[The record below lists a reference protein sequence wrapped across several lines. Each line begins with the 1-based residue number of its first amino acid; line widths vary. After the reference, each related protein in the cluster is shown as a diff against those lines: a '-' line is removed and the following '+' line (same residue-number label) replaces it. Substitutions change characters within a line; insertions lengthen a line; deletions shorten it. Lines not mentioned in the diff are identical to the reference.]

1 MNKFE
6 ASVVSDLYLAG
17 RQEDGVPFHAEL
29 FYVQVEAEDGR
40 RWAHSL
46 VLKGCRVEVS
56 EEDGWSVFI
65 DIRDEV
71 RPVVEALAAKVN
83 AHLAKGGKLDKRH
96 WDERSPAYGSEAYI
110 NSGAELETIM
120 WEKAQG

>member
-6 ASVVSDLYLAG
+6 AVVVSDLYLAG

-29 FYVQVEAEDGR
+29 YYVQVEADDGR
-40 RWAHSL
+40 RWAHST
-46 VLKGCRVEVS
+46 VMKGCRVEID
-56 EEDGWSVFI
+56 EEDGYSAFI
-65 DIRDEV
+65 DIREEV
-71 RPVVEALAAKVN
+71 LPVLKRLAAKVN
-83 AHLAKGGKLDKRH
+83 AHLAKGGKLDKGH

>member
-17 RQEDGVPFHAEL
+17 RQEDGVPFHAEC
-29 FYVQVEAEDGR
+29 FRVQVEAEDGR
-40 RWAHSL
+40 RWVHSL
-46 VLKGCRVEVS
+46 TLKGCRVEQD
-56 EEDGWSVFI
+56 EEEGWLSFV

-71 RPVVEALAAKVN
+71 RPKMERLAAKVN
-83 AHLAKGGKLDKRH
+83 AHLAKGGKLDKRL

-110 NSGAELETIM
+110 NGGAELETIM

>member
-17 RQEDGVPFHAEL
+17 RKEDGVPFHAEC

-83 AHLAKGGKLDKRH
+83 ARLAAGGKLNKLH

-110 NSGAELETIM
+110 NGGAELETIM

>member
-46 VLKGCRVEVS
+46 VMKGCRVEID
-56 EEDGWSVFI
+56 EEDGYSAFI

-71 RPVVEALAAKVN
+71 RPVLERLAAKVN

>member
-6 ASVVSDLYLAG
+6 ASVVTDLYLAG
-17 RQEDGVPFHAEL
+17 RQDDGVPFHAEC
-29 FYVQVEAEDGR
+29 FCVQVEAEDGR
-40 RWAHSL
+40 RWVHAL
-46 VLKGCRVEVS
+46 TLKGCRVEVS

-71 RPVVEALAAKVN
+71 RPVIEALAAKVN
-83 AHLAKGGKLDKRH
+83 ARLAAGGKLNKLH